1 MTFLC
6 VSVNIALRP
15 AHNPKTYDTKGNPR
29 MHHPHSPAD
38 EQHEHDHEGDHDH
51 DHHPRG
57 FRGRGGFIL
66 SGLTGGHGVFHWFTQ
81 SFIAMLPEVQAAFAL
96 SGVGVGGIT
105 SVRELVSGL
114 VTLPGG
120 IIADALR
127 KYWGLVLALCMAVFG
142 IGWLIIGVAP
152 NYYILLFGMAVVALA
167 ASIWHLPAMASLSHH
182 FSHRKG
188 TALSFHG
195 VGGQIGDV
203 LAPPVTGFLLAFL
216 AWRGIISIYAALPI
230 FLAFLVYWAFK
241 NIGRTSEVDDSAE
254 RGSQWTSTRRVLRNP
269 ILWIVAFVGGIR
281 GMAFIG
287 LITFF
292 TIFLNDLGMS
302 PFVRN
307 LHFGLLLAIGIVST
321 PVVGWLS
328 DIFGRK
334 MVLVPGLLVL
344 AVLSYLLGNSG
355 PGVGLIVIIALM
367 GTFLYG
373 DQPILTALAL
383 DVVEDEVPTT
393 VLGVLSLERFLLSFA
408 SPLIA
413 GALYDHGF
421 AFGGI
426 DLSGPQATFTYV
438 ALLFLV
444 GALILLFT
452 PLPRPT
458 HSADHH

>member
-1 MTFLC
+1 MNYFRRG
-6 VSVNIALRP
+6 A
-15 AHNPKTYDTKGNPR
+15 KTKRKAIPV
-29 MHHPHSPAD
+29 HQPHSTA
-38 EQHEHDHEGDHDH
+38 EEHAEHDHEHGHEH
-51 DHHPRG
+51 GHGHHPQG
-57 FRGRGGFIL
+57 IRGRGGFII

-120 IIADALR
+120 IIADTLR
-127 KYWGLVLALCMAVFG
+127 KHWGLVLALCMAFFG
-142 IGWLIIGVAP
+142 IGWLIVGIAP
-152 NYYILLFGMAVVALA
+152 HYYVLLFGMAVVALA

-203 LAPPVTGFLLAFL
+203 LAPPVTGLLLGFL
-216 AWRGIISIYAALPI
+216 AWRGIISIYAVIPI

-241 NIGRTSEVDDSAE
+241 NIGRTGEEDGADN
-254 RGSQWTSTRRVLRNP
+254 RGGQMQATKRVLRNP
-269 ILWIVAFVGGIR
+269 VLWTVAFVGGIR

-292 TIFLNDLGMS
+292 IIFLDDLGMS

-334 MVLVPGLLVL
+334 AVLVPGLILL
-344 AVLSYLLGNSG
+344 AVLSFLLGNSG
-355 PGVGLIVIIALM
+355 VGVGLIVIVALM

-383 DVVEDEVPTT
+383 DVVGDEVPTT
-393 VLGVLSLERFLLSFA
+393 VLGILSLERFLLSAA
-408 SPLIA
+408 SPIIA
-413 GALYDHGF
+413 GALYDNGF
-421 AFGGI
+421 AFGGV
-426 DLSGPQATFTYV
+426 DLTGPEATFTYV
-438 ALLFLV
+438 AALFVL

-458 HSADHH
+458 HSPGGH

>member
-1 MTFLC
+1 
-6 VSVNIALRP
+6 
-15 AHNPKTYDTKGNPR
+15 
-29 MHHPHSPAD
+29 MHHPHSPTD
-38 EQHEHDHEGDHDH
+38 EQHEHDHEGGHDH
-51 DHHPRG
+51 DHHSHG
-57 FRGRGGFIL
+57 IRGRGGFII

-105 SVRELVSGL
+105 SVRELVSGI

-127 KYWGLVLALCMAVFG
+127 KHWGLVLALCMAFFG
-142 IGWLIIGVAP
+142 IGWLIIGIAP
-152 NYYILLFGMAVVALA
+152 HYYVLLFGMAVVALA

-203 LAPPVTGFLLAFL
+203 LAPPVTGFLLGFL
-216 AWRGIISIYAALPI
+216 VWREIISIYAAIPI

-241 NIGRTSEVDDSAE
+241 NIGRTGQDESDGGRAGQMSA
-254 RGSQWTSTRRVLRNP
+254 TRRVLRNP
-269 ILWIVAFVGGIR
+269 VLWIVAFVGGIR

-292 TIFLNDLGMS
+292 TIFLDDLGMS

-334 MVLVPGLLVL
+334 AVLVPGLLLL

-355 PGVGLIVIIALM
+355 VGVALIVIVALM

-383 DVVEDEVPTT
+383 DVVGDEVPTT
-393 VLGVLSLERFLLSFA
+393 VLGILSLERFLLSAA
-408 SPLIA
+408 SPIIA
-413 GALYDHGF
+413 GVLYDNGF

-426 DLSGPQATFTYV
+426 DLTGPQATFTYV
-438 ALLFLV
+438 AVLFAI
-444 GALILLFT
+444 GALLLLFT
-452 PLPRPT
+452 DWIANILRWLWRIISSVLKFT
-458 HSADHH
+458 

>member
-1 MTFLC
+1 MQ
-6 VSVNIALRP
+6 S
-15 AHNPKTYDTKGNPR
+15 PR
-29 MHHPHSPAD
+29 STESEHH
-38 EQHEHDHEGDHDH
+38 EQEQ
-51 DHHPRG
+51 DHHHSHG

-96 SGVGVGGIT
+96 SGVGIGGIT
-105 SVRELVSGL
+105 SIRELVSGV

-152 NYYILLFGMAVVALA
+152 NYYVLLFGMAVVALA

-188 TALSFHG
+188 AALSFHG

-203 LAPPVTGFLLAFL
+203 LAPPVTGFLLGFL

-241 NIGRTSEVDDSAE
+241 NIGRTGEEDGANE
-254 RGSQWTSTRRVLRNP
+254 PGIQMQATKRVLRNP
-269 ILWIVAFVGGIR
+269 TLWVVAFVGGIR

-292 TIFLNDLGMS
+292 IIFINDLGIALDGR
-302 PFVRN
+302 PFSIELSIPSLFSISFGEFEMTTFIRN
-307 LHFGLLLAIGIVST
+307 LHFGLLLAVGIVTT

-328 DIFGRK
+328 DIIGRK
-334 MVLVPGLLVL
+334 AVLVPGLLLL
-344 AVLSYLLGNSG
+344 AILSYLLGNSV
-355 PGVGLIVIIALM
+355 PGLGLIVIIALM

-383 DVVEDEVPTT
+383 DVAGDEVPTT
-393 VLGVLSLERFLLSFA
+393 VLGILSLERFLLSAA
-408 SPLIA
+408 SPIIA
-413 GALYDHGF
+413 GALYDNGF

-426 DLSGPQATFTYV
+426 DLAGPQATFTYV
-438 ALLFLV
+438 AVLFV
-444 GALILLFT
+444 ISALILLFT

-458 HSADHH
+458 RSHGHH

>member
-1 MTFLC
+1 MQ
-6 VSVNIALRP
+6 S
-15 AHNPKTYDTKGNPR
+15 PR
-29 MHHPHSPAD
+29 STESEHH
-38 EQHEHDHEGDHDH
+38 EQEQ
-51 DHHPRG
+51 DHHHSHG

-96 SGVGVGGIT
+96 SGVGIGGIT
-105 SVRELVSGL
+105 SIRELVSGV

-152 NYYILLFGMAVVALA
+152 NYYVLLFGMAIVALA

-188 TALSFHG
+188 AALSFHG

-203 LAPPVTGFLLAFL
+203 LAPPVTGFLLGFL

-241 NIGRTSEVDDSAE
+241 NIGRTGEEDGANE
-254 RGSQWTSTRRVLRNP
+254 PGIQMQATKRVLRNP
-269 ILWIVAFVGGIR
+269 TLWVVAFVGGIR
-281 GMAFIG
+281 GMAFLG

-292 TIFLNDLGMS
+292 IIFINDLGIALDGRPFSIELSIPSLFSISFGEFEMTT
-302 PFVRN
+302 FVRN
-307 LHFGLLLAIGIVST
+307 LHFGLLLAVGIVST

-328 DIFGRK
+328 DIIGRK
-334 MVLVPGLLVL
+334 AVLVPGLLLL
-344 AVLSYLLGNSG
+344 AILSYLLGNSV
-355 PGVGLIVIIALM
+355 PGLGLIVIIALM

-383 DVVEDEVPTT
+383 DVAGDEVPTT
-393 VLGVLSLERFLLSFA
+393 VLGILSLERFLLSAA
-408 SPLIA
+408 SPIIA
-413 GALYDHGF
+413 GALYDNGF

-426 DLSGPQATFTYV
+426 DLAGPQATFTYV
-438 ALLFLV
+438 AVLFV
-444 GALILLFT
+444 ISALILLFT

-458 HSADHH
+458 RSPGDH

>member
-1 MTFLC
+1 
-6 VSVNIALRP
+6 
-15 AHNPKTYDTKGNPR
+15 
-29 MHHPHSPAD
+29 MHHPHSTD
-38 EQHEHDHEGDHDH
+38 EEHDEHSHEHSHEHEHEHGHG
-51 DHHPRG
+51 HHAQG
-57 FRGRGGFIL
+57 IRGRGGFII

-81 SFIAMLPEVQAAFAL
+81 SFLAMLPEVQTAFAL
-96 SGVGVGGIT
+96 SGVGVGGLT

-127 KYWGLVLALCMAVFG
+127 KHWGLVLALCMGFFG
-142 IGWLIIGVAP
+142 IGWLIIGIAP
-152 NYYILLFGMAVVALA
+152 HYYVLLFGMAVVALA

-182 FSHRKG
+182 FSHRRG

-203 LAPPVTGFLLAFL
+203 LAPPVTGFLLAYL
-216 AWRGIISIYAALPI
+216 AWREIISIYAAIPI
-230 FLAFLVYWAFK
+230 FLAFLVFWAFK
-241 NIGRTSEVDDSAE
+241 NIGRTSAEDDTAE
-254 RGSQWTSTRRVLRNP
+254 SGGQMQATGRALRNP
-269 ILWIVAFVGGIR
+269 VLWIVAFVGGIR

-292 TIFLNDLGMS
+292 TIFLDDLGMT

-307 LHFGLLLAIGIVST
+307 LHFGLLLAVGIVST

-334 MVLVPGLLVL
+334 LVLVPGLMLL

-355 PGVGLIVIIALM
+355 VGIALIVTVALM

-383 DVVEDEVPTT
+383 DVAGDEVPTT
-393 VLGVLSLERFLLSFA
+393 VLGILSLERFLLSAA
-408 SPLIA
+408 SPIIA
-413 GALYDHGF
+413 GLLYDNGF
-421 AFGGI
+421 ALGGI
-426 DLSGPQATFTYV
+426 ELTGPQATFTYV
-438 ALLFLV
+438 AALFALGAVTLLFMEV
-444 GALILLFT
+444 IANLLT
-452 PLPRPT
+452 KTWRII
-458 HSADHH
+458 SAVIHRS

>member
-1 MTFLC
+1 
-6 VSVNIALRP
+6 
-15 AHNPKTYDTKGNPR
+15 
-29 MHHPHSPAD
+29 MHHPHGTA
-38 EQHEHDHEGDHDH
+38 EEHDHEHDYDEEHDH
-51 DHHPRG
+51 GHHNHG
-57 FRGRGGFIL
+57 IRGRGGFII

-81 SFIAMLPEVQAAFAL
+81 SFIAMLPEVQTAFGL

-105 SVRELVSGL
+105 SVRELVSGI

-120 IIADALR
+120 VIADALR
-127 KYWGLVLALCMAVFG
+127 KYWGLVLALCMAFFG
-142 IGWLIIGVAP
+142 IGWLVIGVAP
-152 NYYILLFGMAVVALA
+152 NYYILLFGMGVVALA

-203 LAPPVTGFLLAFL
+203 LAPPVTGFLLGYL
-216 AWRGIISIYAALPI
+216 AWRGIISIYAAIPI

-241 NIGRTSEVDDSAE
+241 NIGRTGEEDISDEQ
-254 RGSQWTSTRRVLRNP
+254 GSQWERTGRVLRNP

-292 TIFLNDLGMS
+292 TIFLDDLGMS
-302 PFVRN
+302 PLVRN
-307 LHFGLLLAIGIVST
+307 LHFGLLLAVGIVST

-334 MVLVPGLLVL
+334 AVLVPGLLLL

-355 PGVGLIVIIALM
+355 VGIALIIIVALM

-383 DVVEDEVPTT
+383 DVVGDEVPTT
-393 VLGVLSLERFLLSFA
+393 VLGILSLERFLLSAA
-408 SPLIA
+408 SPIIA
-413 GALYDHGF
+413 GVLYDKGF

-426 DLSGPQATFTYV
+426 DLTGPQATFTYV
-438 ALLFLV
+438 ALLFVV

>member
-1 MTFLC
+1 
-6 VSVNIALRP
+6 
-15 AHNPKTYDTKGNPR
+15 
-29 MHHPHSPAD
+29 MHHPHGTA
-38 EQHEHDHEGDHDH
+38 EEHHEHGHDH
-51 DHHPRG
+51 DDQGHGHGYGHHHPG
-57 FRGRGGFIL
+57 IRGRGGFII

-81 SFIAMLPEVQAAFAL
+81 SFIAMLPEVRDAFAL
-96 SGVGVGGIT
+96 GAVSVGGIT

-127 KYWGLVLALCMAVFG
+127 KHWGLVLALCMAFFG
-142 IGWLIIGVAP
+142 VGWLIIGFAP
-152 NYYILLFGMAVVALA
+152 NYPLLLLGMAVVALA

-203 LAPPVTGFLLAFL
+203 LAPPVTGFLLGFL
-216 AWRGIISIYAALPI
+216 VWREIISIYAALPI
-230 FLAFLVYWAFK
+230 FLAFVVYWAFK
-241 NIGRTSEVDDSAE
+241 NIGRTGQDEDDAN
-254 RGSQWTSTRRVLRNP
+254 RGSQFDTTKRVLRNP

-292 TIFLNDLGMS
+292 TIFLDDLGMS

-307 LHFGLLLAIGIVST
+307 LHFGLLLAVGIVST
-321 PVVGWLS
+321 PVVGYLS
-328 DIFGRK
+328 DRLGRK
-334 MVLVPGLLVL
+334 MVLVPGLFLL
-344 AVLSYLLGNSG
+344 AVLSLLLGNSG
-355 PGVGLIVIIALM
+355 VGVGLIVIVALM

-383 DVVEDEVPTT
+383 DVVGDEVPTT
-393 VLGVLSLERFLLSFA
+393 VLGILSLERFLLSAA

-413 GALYDHGF
+413 GWLYDSGF
-421 AFGGI
+421 ALGGI
-426 DLSGPQATFTYV
+426 ELTGGQATFTYV
-438 ALLFLV
+438 AVLFLI
-444 GALILLFT
+444 GAVILLVT

-458 HSADHH
+458 QAAGQH

>member
-1 MTFLC
+1 MQ
-6 VSVNIALRP
+6 S
-15 AHNPKTYDTKGNPR
+15 PR
-29 MHHPHSPAD
+29 STESEHH
-38 EQHEHDHEGDHDH
+38 EQEQ
-51 DHHPRG
+51 DHHHSHG

-96 SGVGVGGIT
+96 SGVGIGGIT
-105 SVRELVSGL
+105 SIRELVSGV

-152 NYYILLFGMAVVALA
+152 NYYVLLFGMAIVALA

-188 TALSFHG
+188 AALSFHG

-203 LAPPVTGFLLAFL
+203 LAPPVTGILLGFL

-241 NIGRTSEVDDSAE
+241 NIGRTGEEDGANE
-254 RGSQWTSTRRVLRNP
+254 PGIQMQATKRVLRNP
-269 ILWIVAFVGGIR
+269 TLWVVAFVGGIR
-281 GMAFIG
+281 GMAFLG

-292 TIFLNDLGMS
+292 IIFINDLGIALDGRPFSIELSIPSLFSISFGEFEMTT
-302 PFVRN
+302 FVRN
-307 LHFGLLLAIGIVST
+307 LHFGLLLAVGIVST

-328 DIFGRK
+328 DIIGRK
-334 MVLVPGLLVL
+334 AVLVPGLLLL
-344 AVLSYLLGNSG
+344 AILSYLLGNSV
-355 PGVGLIVIIALM
+355 PGLGLIVIIALM

-383 DVVEDEVPTT
+383 DVAGDEVPTT
-393 VLGVLSLERFLLSFA
+393 VLGILSLERFLLSAA
-408 SPLIA
+408 SPIIA
-413 GALYDHGF
+413 GALYDNGF

-426 DLSGPQATFTYV
+426 DLAGPQATFTYV
-438 ALLFLV
+438 AVLFV
-444 GALILLFT
+444 ISALILLFT

-458 HSADHH
+458 RSPGDH

>member
-1 MTFLC
+1 MQ
-6 VSVNIALRP
+6 S
-15 AHNPKTYDTKGNPR
+15 PR
-29 MHHPHSPAD
+29 STESEHH
-38 EQHEHDHEGDHDH
+38 EQEHDH
-51 DHHPRG
+51 HHSHG

-96 SGVGVGGIT
+96 SGVGIGGIT
-105 SVRELVSGL
+105 SIRELVSGV

-152 NYYILLFGMAVVALA
+152 NYYVLLFGMAVVALA

-188 TALSFHG
+188 AALSFHG

-203 LAPPVTGFLLAFL
+203 LAPPVTGFLLGFL

-241 NIGRTSEVDDSAE
+241 NIGRTGEEDGANE
-254 RGSQWTSTRRVLRNP
+254 PGIQMQATKRVLRNP
-269 ILWIVAFVGGIR
+269 TLWVVAFVGGIR

-292 TIFLNDLGMS
+292 IIFLNDLGQGLDGRPFSIELSIPSLFSISFGEFEMTT
-302 PFVRN
+302 FVRN
-307 LHFGLLLAIGIVST
+307 LHFGLLLAVGIVTT

-328 DIFGRK
+328 DIIGRK
-334 MVLVPGLLVL
+334 AVLVPGLLLL
-344 AVLSYLLGNSG
+344 AILSYLLGNSV
-355 PGVGLIVIIALM
+355 PGLGLIVIIALM

-383 DVVEDEVPTT
+383 DVAGDEVPTT
-393 VLGVLSLERFLLSFA
+393 VLGILSLERFLLSAA
-408 SPLIA
+408 SPIIA
-413 GALYDHGF
+413 GALYDNGF

-426 DLSGPQATFTYV
+426 DLAGPQATFTYV
-438 ALLFLV
+438 AVLFV
-444 GALILLFT
+444 ISALILLFT

-458 HSADHH
+458 RSHGHH

>member
-1 MTFLC
+1 MQ
-6 VSVNIALRP
+6 S
-15 AHNPKTYDTKGNPR
+15 PR
-29 MHHPHSPAD
+29 STESEHH
-38 EQHEHDHEGDHDH
+38 EQEQ
-51 DHHPRG
+51 DHHHSHG

-96 SGVGVGGIT
+96 SGVGIGGIT
-105 SVRELVSGL
+105 SIRELVSGV

-152 NYYILLFGMAVVALA
+152 NYYVLLFGMAVVALA

-188 TALSFHG
+188 AALSFHG

-203 LAPPVTGFLLAFL
+203 LAPPVTGFLLGFL

-241 NIGRTSEVDDSAE
+241 NIGRTGEEDGANE
-254 RGSQWTSTRRVLRNP
+254 PGIQMQATKRVLRNP
-269 ILWIVAFVGGIR
+269 TLWVVAFVGGIR

-292 TIFLNDLGMS
+292 IIFINDLGIALDGR
-302 PFVRN
+302 PFSIELSIPSLFSISFGEFEMTTFIRN

-328 DIFGRK
+328 DIIGRK
-334 MVLVPGLLVL
+334 VVLVPGLLLL
-344 AVLSYLLGNSG
+344 AILSYLLGNSV
-355 PGVGLIVIIALM
+355 PGLGLIVIIALM

-383 DVVEDEVPTT
+383 DVAGDEVPTT
-393 VLGVLSLERFLLSFA
+393 VLGILSLERFLLSAA
-408 SPLIA
+408 SPIIA
-413 GALYDHGF
+413 GALYDNGF

-426 DLSGPQATFTYV
+426 DLAGPQATFTYV
-438 ALLFLV
+438 AVLFV
-444 GALILLFT
+444 ISALILLFT

-458 HSADHH
+458 RSPGDH